1 MHTLASLIEHALLLI
16 FNIGR
21 RVVFHRGLM
30 MFILHFTLPLI
41 ACQKNTILT
50 HRAFVDKYIEKNT
63 IFFILIAAIA
73 IESCIMKY

>member
-30 MFILHFTLPLI
+30 MFECDFW
-41 ACQKNTILT
+41 QNSQMKKNGE
-50 HRAFVDKYIEKNT
+50 VGEEEEIEEK
-63 IFFILIAAIA
+63 
-73 IESCIMKY
+73 EED